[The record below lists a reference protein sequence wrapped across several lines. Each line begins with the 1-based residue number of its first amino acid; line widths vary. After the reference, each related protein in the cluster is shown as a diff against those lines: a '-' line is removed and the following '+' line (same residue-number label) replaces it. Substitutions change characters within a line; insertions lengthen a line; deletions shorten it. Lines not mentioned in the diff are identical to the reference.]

1 MNILYRHPADGF
13 ALLWPLVDLGRD
25 PTAAAAYGGVG
36 SQAIAKGQLPI
47 WAVRL
52 AGEQRWRLP
61 VQERRAALSCVADLA
76 AKGALEVSLYQGARA
91 RADGRILWAKT
102 DHFSTKP
109 SDEILAPTG
118 VILKAELDP
127 FRPGD
132 FKGLTRRAAN
142 DLAAAD
148 AEAGLPAV
156 NRFVER
162 VSDVTRTNSDEELKR
177 AAADLRS
184 EQRGLDKKWMEAADP
199 HFKSMVRGTRAS
211 VKDRFIGGVEID
223 ISRPQVEAV
232 ERMVAQQG
240 WFVRGMDGQRNDA
253 LTARARKIV
262 AAGFAQGLGRAEIA
276 ADMRKQLPD
285 MWQGMGKGY
294 AHTVAANGLAR
305 ARSHAELSTYA
316 EGGIQYAEVT
326 AMLDE
331 RTTDICLIGSTKVL
345 TERGEV
351 PIERIQPGDRVVTA
365 FGFYSPVLRRSKRF
379 VDSIVR
385 VRISSGRTMYV
396 TEEHPILTRNG
407 WILAGAL
414 SVGDVVSSRHRLIR
428 TPREI
433 AEVEAEFKRRVS
445 TLPDPWA
452 ELPPRAYA
460 ERCSNV
466 LVTEVDVL
474 MSGAYDVYNIEVK
487 DDPTYV
493 AETVVVHNCRLMDGQ
508 VIPIQGALDLA
519 NKAAAVKNPD
529 DIGKVAPFLR
539 QKRNDKGV
547 MEIHAGKKLLGSFER
562 EGSGTVDDRGRAQQF
577 VAGDDFIAHN
587 VGAPPYHFNCRTTL
601 VPRMD
606 VAQVPSG
613 SAMRAVGPA
622 PFENGDW
629 SSFGAIE
636 QFKIPTPSNPVITG
650 SLTALDDYALPKW
663 KAPDAATN
671 RAMIGSPEAVGVRS
685 MRSEPATRGFDD
697 GAQWSRSNLSEIA
710 TSPSLFTT
718 AHDAVLHII
727 PQANSRATL
736 GALVAN
742 PASAGRQRLVQ
753 MVDNKGETIWARFNG
768 KMTKAMEDAA
778 MAVRA
783 AVTPDEVKKASE
795 ELLRIA
801 EQAGA
806 VKIGKT
812 VGEVSKPATA
822 RVTMWTS
829 GLPARSPAAPPRTT
843 GEQPQAG
850 TKPASGPSPIK
861 EEPSKPL
868 ASNRVELKNSPVGP
882 SIYSAR
888 PDGAAISKAT
898 WKDVYVTWS
907 GTSVD
912 ANGVPA
918 KRSAWISE
926 TPADRSFTTAL
937 RGIRPKPTDHVVNVM
952 STTTLNPNQPG
963 TRRLLVSALEA
974 EIAAGFTGKR
984 DWVVNDHHGTALF
997 LRIDAAELAKLPK
1010 DSFGRAAN
1018 QWVKTGNP
1026 KGLKKLGVEMF
1037 TDVREAYPK
1046 AQIDWNQ
1053 RNLIAGVPVAEQVDK
1068 RVSVVRDEIQTRI
1081 RKEEVKLGRAL
1092 KTEEKGLII
1101 QKIVK
1106 EGKSAV
1112 KPSEVFLDR
1121 VAGMTPKEVQ
1131 SQVDIDRSRAN
1142 KPVKLE
1148 LQTGANAKKAVDMAF
1163 QYCSDAVLQA
1173 LSAVGAPRM
1182 YRSFGWNRGF
1192 AMRGTYPLGE
1202 TGTGFFISMPHD
1214 YAEVLSGNSIH
1225 AEAVRHTLVH
1235 EGGHVIESAGKTSV
1249 AARVI
1254 RNRLIRDVESLT
1266 ENDISLYGRGGDKD
1280 EVALP
1285 GKFVD
1290 RYDGRVYEDEKA
1302 LLLSKIGKPLKA
1314 KDYQGADAVNEYDV
1328 STQTEFV
1335 SMVVERFNRAAS
1347 IGKNWEIAADQV
1359 AFAISALRGH
1369 YVPH

>member
-76 AKGALEVSLYQGARA
+76 ANGALEVSLYQGARA
-91 RADGRILWAKT
+91 RADGRVLWAKT

-162 VSDVTRTNSDEELKR
+162 VSDVTRTNSDEEIKR

-211 VKDRFIGGVEID
+211 VKDRFVGGVEID

-262 AAGFAQGLGRAEIA
+262 AAGFAQGFGRAEIA
-276 ADMRKQLPD
+276 TELREKLPD

-331 RTTDICLIGSTKVL
+331 RTTDICFLGHTKIL
-345 TERGEV
+345 TDAGER
-351 PIERIQPGDRVVTA
+351 PIELVNPGDLVVTA

-396 TEEHPILTRNG
+396 TEEHPILTRHG
-407 WILAGAL
+407 WVLAGAL
-414 SVGDVVSSRHRLIR
+414 QVGDVVSSRHRLIR

-433 AEVEAEFKRRVS
+433 AMVEAEYKHRQS
-445 TLPDPWA
+445 LLLNPWT

-587 VGAPPYHFNCRTTL
+587 VGAPPYHHNCRTTL

-671 RAMIGSPEAVGVRS
+671 RAMNSSPEAVGVRT
-685 MRSEPATRGFDD
+685 MRSDPATRGFDD
-697 GAQWSRSNLSEIA
+697 GAQWSSSSIGEIA
-710 TSPSLFTT
+710 TTPAMYTT
-718 AHDAVLHII
+718 AHDAVLHIML
-727 PQANSRATL
+727 QASSRATL

-753 MVDNKGETIWARFNG
+753 MVDSKGETIWARFNG

-778 MAVRA
+778 VAVRA
-783 AVTPDEVKKASE
+783 AVTTAEVKKASE
-795 ELLRIA
+795 ELLRLA

-812 VGEVSKPATA
+812 IDEVSRPATA
-822 RVTMWTS
+822 RVTMGTS
-829 GLPARSPAAPPRTT
+829 GLPARSPVATPRTT
-843 GEQPQAG
+843 GAQPQSG
-850 TKPASGPSPIK
+850 TKPNAGPSPLQ
-861 EEPSKPL
+861 EAPGPRL
-868 ASNRVELKNSPVGP
+868 AGELKSAPVGAQL
-882 SIYSAR
+882 YAAR
-888 PDGAAISKAT
+888 PDGAAIAKAS
-898 WKDVYVTWS
+898 WKHEHGLWS
-907 GTSVD
+907 SATVD
-912 ANGVPA
+912 ANGAPIA
-918 KRSAWISE
+918 RSEWTSLGTKATSYQ
-926 TPADRSFTTAL
+926 TSL
-937 RGIRPKPTDHVVNVM
+937 NGIRPKPSDHVVNV
-952 STTTLNPNQPG
+952 TATQIVNPNLAT
-963 TRRLLVSALEA
+963 TRRFLVSAIEA
-974 EIAAGFTGKR
+974 EVASNLTKQR
-984 DWVVNDHHGTALF
+984 DWVINDHEGNAVF
-997 LRIDAAELAKLPK
+997 LRIDGASLGKVPKGAFANAANMWVHTGKAGDLAKL
-1010 DSFGRAAN
+1010 
-1018 QWVKTGNP
+1018 
-1026 KGLKKLGVEMF
+1026 GVQLF

-1046 AQIDWNQ
+1046 ARIDWTQ
-1053 RNLIAGVPVAEQVDK
+1053 RNLIPGVPIYEQVDK
-1068 RVSVVRDEIQTRI
+1068 RVATVRDEVQMRI
-1081 RKEEVKLGRAL
+1081 RKEEERLGRAL
-1092 KTEEKGLII
+1092 KTIEKGDVIR
-1101 QKIVK
+1101 KIVK
-1106 EGKSAV
+1106 EGAATA
-1112 KPSEVFLDR
+1112 KPSDVLVDR
-1121 VAGMTPKEVQ
+1121 TAKMTPEEVKTQ
-1131 SQVDIDRSRAN
+1131 TAKDRAS
-1142 KPVKLE
+1142 VKIEGPIE
-1148 LQTGANAKKAVDMAF
+1148 LQRGESTRKALNFAL
-1163 QYCSDAVLQA
+1163 QYCSDAVLQGIA
-1173 LSAVGAPRM
+1173 AMGAPRF
-1182 YRSFGWNRGF
+1182 YRSLQWKRGF
-1192 AMRGTYPLGE
+1192 AKRGSELYGE
-1202 TGTGFFISMPHD
+1202 TGDGAFISIPQD
-1214 YAEVLSGNSIH
+1214 YAKVLTGNTANDI
-1225 AEAVRHTLVH
+1225 EGRRVLQH
-1235 EGGHVIESAGKTSV
+1235 EGAHILERMGKTGV
-1249 AARVI
+1249 AARIV
-1254 RNRLIRDVESLT
+1254 RNRLANDVSRLKAS
-1266 ENDISLYGRGGDKD
+1266 DISLYGKGGTKK
-1280 EVALP
+1280 EFAMP

-1290 RYDGRVYEDEKA
+1290 RYDAKVYGREATA
-1302 LLLSKIGKPLKA
+1302 LQQSVGKPFKA
-1314 KDYQGADAVNEYDV
+1314 TDVQRPNAIDEYDTRTNNEFL
-1328 STQTEFV
+1328 STA
-1335 SMVVERFNRAAS
+1335 VERLTHS
-1347 IGKNWEIAADQV
+1347 IEIGKNWEIAADQV
-1359 AFAISALRGH
+1359 AFMISALRGH